1 MWTVV
6 YLAQSKAEADKIEN
20 ALVDAGV
27 LVRIKNIGK
36 DKNGQGVFEVRVPHS
51 DIEFAYPILTS
62 VIY

>member
-6 YLAQSKAEADKIEN
+6 YLAQSKIEADKIEN

-27 LVRIKNIGK
+27 LVRIKSIGK
-36 DKNGQGVFEVRVPHS
+36 DKNGQGVFEVRIPQS
-51 DIEFAYPILTS
+51 EIDYAYPILTS